1 MSADTRLRRDVR
13 LLGDVLGR
21 VLVEQEGEELLAAE
35 ERIRLLSRQ
44 AREGAPRE
52 ELRDAVRALPLDRQA
67 SVIRAF
73 AIYFQLVNIAE
84 QHHRLRRRRE
94 YELEQRVPRESLRD
108 AVDRVGRRS
117 APPLSLEL
125 VLTAH
130 PTEATRRT
138 ILGAH
143 VRISHLLGD
152 LDDPLAA

>member
-35 ERIRLLSRQ
+35 EQIRSLSRQ
-44 AREGAPRE
+44 AREGGSRE
-52 ELRDAVRALPLDRQA
+52 ELRDAVRGLAPEEQA

-94 YELEQRVPRESLRD
+94 YEHEQRVPRESLRA
-108 AVDRVGRRS
+108 AVEQLVPAQKGSPPVAPWRGRRCRP
-117 APPLSLEL
+117 APARP
-125 VLTAH
+125 
-130 PTEATRRT
+130 RRRPNRLR
-138 ILGAH
+138 LG
-143 VRISHLLGD
+143 L
-152 LDDPLAA
+152 